1 MVDERSPAERTAMDK
16 VEIRISKVL
25 VGITV
30 RIKFDIIRY
39 REKGAQH
46 FGFVR
51 FFSLQTTEIM
61 RPPDRAEMAKIL
73 RDEHTAAWKRYHQ
86 HAE

>member
-1 MVDERSPAERTAMDK
+1 MDK
-16 VEIRISKVL
+16 VDIRISKVL

-39 REKGAQH
+39 KEKGAQH
-46 FGFVR
+46 YGFVR

-61 RPPDRAEMAKIL
+61 RPPDRKAMAKIL
-73 RDEHTAAWKRYHQ
+73 RDEHAAAWKRYHTY
-86 HAE
+86 AE